1 MGATCRT
8 CTDGLSTTE
17 TNGNTLFLILGSVFE
32 SRLQVWKRSLWPFRL
47 VKHKHRKAKAAKE
60 LEFSFNWVPRQL
72 SSPLLTVDEDRRAV
86 SCSHAM
92 TLMHSL
98 QHPTGTALN
107 ISWFRQQIQR
117 LARLGFPGAP
127 RSCSRAFVI
136 DEECPE
142 LPFFHD
148 SRGGDKVQ
156 CEGM

>member
-8 CTDGLSTTE
+8 CTDGLST

-47 VKHKHRKAKAAKE
+47 VKRKHSKAKAANE
-60 LEFSFNWVPRQL
+60 LGFSFNWAPRQL
-72 SSPLLTVDEDRRAV
+72 SPPLTVDEDRRAV

-92 TLMHSL
+92 TLIHSTSSNIDR
-98 QHPTGTALN
+98 TGTALN

-117 LARLGFPGAP
+117 LARLGF
-127 RSCSRAFVI
+127 

-142 LPFFHD
+142 LPLCHQGVVTKYNSYSLSVF
-148 SRGGDKVQ
+148 SPQ
-156 CEGM
+156 CKGL